1 MNQFWSQSMMVCSVR
16 NKPVEQF
23 SFIGSTHIVTAFKVM
38 TLMLLLIA
46 LAGCAGSGLGAP
58 IFGGGSDS
66 SASGE
71 YTVVA
76 GDTLSKISRATGV
89 SVSSLMSLNNISD
102 PRQLRVGQR
111 LRLGTASASA
121 GMERGD
127 SDSDS
132 TTPAKP
138 TRTRAEII
146 AANEKANERASE
158 VGNSSR
164 SANANALNL
173 QWPAKGKV
181 IEGFTPTNKGIDIGG
196 TLGEPIYAAADGKVE
211 FADNGGRGLGNLV
224 ILSHEDGFITAYA
237 HNQDLIVKSGVQV
250 KKGAKIATMGQSEA
264 SSPRLHF
271 EVRRNGTALDPLRY
285 LPPQ

>member
-1 MNQFWSQSMMVCSVR
+1 MMVCSVR
-16 NKPVEQF
+16 NKSVEQL
-23 SFIGSTHIVTAFKVM
+23 SFIGSAYIVTSFKAIA
-38 TLMLLLIA
+38 LLLLLIA
-46 LAGCAGSGLGAP
+46 LAGCAGSGTGAP

-66 SASGE
+66 SASGGGE
-71 YTVVA
+71 YTVA
-76 GDTLSKISRATGV
+76 SGDTLSKISRATGV

-121 GMERGD
+121 EMQQGD
-127 SDSDS
+127 SDS
-132 TTPAKP
+132 TIPAKP
-138 TRTRAEII
+138 TRTRAEIN
-146 AANEKANERASE
+146 AANEKANEKASD

-164 SANANALNL
+164 AANANTLNL

-237 HNQDLIVKSGVQV
+237 HNQELIVKSGSQV

>member
-1 MNQFWSQSMMVCSVR
+1 MMVCSVR
-16 NKPVEQF
+16 NKPVVQF
-23 SFIGSTHIVTAFKVM
+23 SFIGSAYIVTAFKAL
-38 TLMLLLIA
+38 TLMLCVMA
-46 LAGCAGSGLGAP
+46 LVGCAGSGSGAP
-58 IFGGGSDS
+58 IFGGGGSDS
-66 SASGE
+66 GASGGGQ

-76 GDTLSKISRATGV
+76 GDTLNKISRTTGV

-102 PRQLRVGQR
+102 PRQLRIGQR
-111 LRLGTASASA
+111 LRLGTASAST
-121 GMERGD
+121 GMDRGD
-127 SDSDS
+127 SDSDAA
-132 TTPAKP
+132 TPAKP
-138 TRTRAEII
+138 TRTRADIV
-146 AANEKANERASE
+146 AANEKANEKASE

-164 SANANALNL
+164 AANANALNL

-237 HNQDLIVKSGVQV
+237 HNQDLIVKSGTQV

>member
-16 NKPVEQF
+16 NKSVEQL
-23 SFIGSTHIVTAFKVM
+23 SFIGSAYIVTSFKAIA
-38 TLMLLLIA
+38 LLLLLIA
-46 LAGCAGSGLGAP
+46 LAGCAGSGTGAP

-66 SASGE
+66 SASGGGE
-71 YTVVA
+71 YTVA
-76 GDTLSKISRATGV
+76 SGDTLSKISRATGV

-121 GMERGD
+121 EMQQGD
-127 SDSDS
+127 SDS
-132 TTPAKP
+132 TIPAKP
-138 TRTRAEII
+138 TRTRAEIN
-146 AANEKANERASE
+146 AANEKANEKASD

-164 SANANALNL
+164 AANANTLNL

-237 HNQDLIVKSGVQV
+237 HNQELIVKSGSQV